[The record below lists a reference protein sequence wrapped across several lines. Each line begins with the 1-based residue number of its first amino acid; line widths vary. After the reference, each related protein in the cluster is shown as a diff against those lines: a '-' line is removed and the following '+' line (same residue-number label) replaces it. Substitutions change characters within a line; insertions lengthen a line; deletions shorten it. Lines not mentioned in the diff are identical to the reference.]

1 MENSKSIYIPVG
13 QAVKT
18 NYINV
23 DIRRFVKNNK
33 LKLIIGLATIT
44 LLSIYGI
51 LITNFIGLLKILS

>member
-13 QAVKT
+13 QVAKT

-23 DIRRFVKNNK
+23 NIKRFIKNNK
-33 LKLIIGLATIT
+33 LKLTIGLTAIT

-51 LITNFIGLLKILS
+51 LITSFIGFLKIL